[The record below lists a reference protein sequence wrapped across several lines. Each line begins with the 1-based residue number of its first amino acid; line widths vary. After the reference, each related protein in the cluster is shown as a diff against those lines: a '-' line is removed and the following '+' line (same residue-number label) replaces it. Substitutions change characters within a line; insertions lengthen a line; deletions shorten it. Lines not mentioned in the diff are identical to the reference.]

1 MLSCKA
7 RFEERKCDVS
17 ESQTQASGERVRSI
31 AEIGVMIALISVAAQ
46 VSIVVG
52 VWKFTLQ
59 VLIVMLASLV
69 FTPGQAAAAMAG
81 YILLGACGLPVF
93 SPGGSMGIARLAG
106 PFGGFLYAYIP
117 AAFLGSLVRR
127 AICPPQQRAGSAS
140 RSFLADVMALVVVTL
155 VIYGVETV
163 HYVAIGMPGAPAE
176 GIMGALLFT
185 TIPYIPAEAIK
196 GVAAFVVAQA
206 LRKALPAFAQR

>member
-1 MLSCKA
+1 
-7 RFEERKCDVS
+7 
-17 ESQTQASGERVRSI
+17 
-31 AEIGVMIALISVAAQ
+31 MIALISVAAQ
-46 VSIVVG
+46 VSVAVG

-59 VLIVMLASLV
+59 VLIVMLAALV
-69 FTPGQAAAAMAG
+69 FSPGQAAVAMTG
-81 YILLGACGLPVF
+81 YILLGAFGLPVF

-117 AAFLGSLVRR
+117 AAFLGSLLRR
-127 AICPPQQRAGSAS
+127 AICPPQQRQTSFR
-140 RSFLADVMALVVVTL
+140 RSLMADIAALVLVTL
-155 VIYGVETV
+155 IIYGVETV
-163 HYVAIGMPGAPAE
+163 HYVVIGMPGAPAE

-206 LRKALPAFAQR
+206 LRKALPTFAQR